1 MKNIELLLAAL
12 EYIEAHLC
20 DEIKTED
27 VAVICFCSK
36 STLEKIFR
44 SVCDISVHEYI
55 IRRRMMLAAKKLSQ
69 QPGMSILD
77 IALEYG

>member
-1 MKNIELLLAAL
+1 MMKNIELLLAAL

-44 SVCDISVHEYI
+44 SV
-55 IRRRMMLAAKKLSQ
+55 
-69 QPGMSILD
+69 
-77 IALEYG
+77 